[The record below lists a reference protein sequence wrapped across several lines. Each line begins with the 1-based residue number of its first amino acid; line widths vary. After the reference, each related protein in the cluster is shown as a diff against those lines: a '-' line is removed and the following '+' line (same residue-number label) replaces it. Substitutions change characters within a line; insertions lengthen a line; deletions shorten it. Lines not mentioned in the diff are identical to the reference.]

1 MAYTENRH
9 EELPSTWLLRGA
21 ERYAQRPALITE
33 SGEIGYRVLHDRAA
47 RLARDMANQGMT
59 RGAPLAVIARRAD
72 RVAWALYLALY
83 SGCPVWPLDPR
94 RPDLASG
101 LHDAGIAL
109 ALVDSELSAPDGIRC
124 LSSDLLDVTP
134 AGQPVEARPVSSSD
148 IQLIVNTSGSTG
160 TPRAVMLTA
169 GNLAAAVLA
178 SRKRVDLRAGD
189 VWLACLPLYHVAGI
203 SILLRCLQAGA
214 SVLLQERFE
223 VDRVWSSLLA
233 RKVTHL
239 SLVPPMLEGLM
250 AAEPGRS
257 PPPSLKVVLLGGGA
271 IPEPLVRR
279 AVDDGWPVCPTYG
292 LSENASQVAT
302 LCTPSR
308 DWVAGD
314 MGAPLDGIRVEIIDE
329 AGRST
334 EGQGRIRISGPTVMA
349 GYLGSRWS
357 TGDGLVNSGFSS
369 ADLGYLDERGHLHV
383 QGRLDDVI
391 VSGAENVMPQQIED
405 IIRGCKGI
413 TDVGVVGVPDSS
425 WGQRVVALFEGCI
438 TEAELEHW
446 CRKQIP
452 SPLRPRG
459 FVKVETLPRNAMGK
473 LDRQAL
479 RRRAIDEPGR

>member
-1 MAYTENRH
+1 MAYTESRH

-33 SGEIGYRVLHDRAA
+33 SGEIAYRELCDRTA
-47 RLARDMANQGMT
+47 RLAGDMTAHGVT
-59 RGAPLAVIARRAD
+59 REAPLAVIARRAE
-72 RVAWALYLALY
+72 RVAWALYLAWY
-83 SGCPVWPLDPR
+83 TGCPVWPLDPR
-94 RPDLASG
+94 RPELASG
-101 LHDAGIAL
+101 LHAAGIPL
-109 ALVDSELSAPDGIRC
+109 ALVDPESSAPAGIPC
-124 LSSDLLDVTP
+124 LSSDLLDVTS
-134 AGQPVEARPVSSSD
+134 AGQPLEACEVSSSD
-148 IQLIVNTSGSTG
+148 VQLIVNTSGSTG
-160 TPRAVMLTA
+160 TPRAVMLTG

-189 VWLACLPLYHVAGI
+189 VWLASLPLYHIAGI

-239 SLVPPMLEGLM
+239 SLIPAMLEGLM
-250 AAEPGRS
+250 AAAPGRS
-257 PPPSLKVVLLGGGA
+257 PPASLKVVLLGGGA
-271 IPEPLVRR
+271 IPESLVHR
-279 AVDDGWPVCPTYG
+279 AVDSGWPVCPTYG

-302 LCTPSR
+302 LCTASR

-314 MGAPLDGIRVEIIDE
+314 MGAPLDGIRVEIIDA

-349 GYLGSRWS
+349 GYLSSGWS
-357 TGDGLVNSGFSS
+357 TGDGLDNRGFSS

-383 QGRLDDVI
+383 LGRLDDVI

-413 TDVGVVGVPDSS
+413 TDVGVVGVPDPL
-425 WGQRVVALFEGCI
+425 WGQRVVALFKGCI

-446 CRKQIP
+446 CRTQVP

-459 FVKVETLPRNAMGK
+459 FMKVETLPRNAMGK

-479 RRRAIDEPGR
+479 RRRALDEPAR